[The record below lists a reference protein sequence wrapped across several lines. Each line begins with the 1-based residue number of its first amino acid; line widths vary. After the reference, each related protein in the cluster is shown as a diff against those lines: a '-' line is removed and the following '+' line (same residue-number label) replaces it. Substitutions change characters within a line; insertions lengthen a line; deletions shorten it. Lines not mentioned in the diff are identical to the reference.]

1 MNCKD
6 LFVKIYL
13 EIFVTLSVQDK
24 KLITW
29 NLVKARPAFITNIK
43 VSSDRFILI

>member
-1 MNCKD
+1 MVDILK
-6 LFVKIYL
+6 
-13 EIFVTLSVQDK
+13 DK

-43 VSSDRFILI
+43 ASIFQFMNCVACQ